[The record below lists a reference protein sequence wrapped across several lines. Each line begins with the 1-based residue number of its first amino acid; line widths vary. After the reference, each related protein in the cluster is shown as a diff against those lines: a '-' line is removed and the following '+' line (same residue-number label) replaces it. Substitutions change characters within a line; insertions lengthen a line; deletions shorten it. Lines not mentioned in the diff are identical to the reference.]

1 MIRIVS
7 SLSKLVKFKENE
19 ILVNEGMMFS
29 EILFFVKGEAIVYKT
44 LKL

>member
-29 EILFFVKGEAIVYKT
+29 EILFFVKG
-44 LKL
+44 